1 MKTSNL
7 LVSTILVLTAIGC
20 SSAKKDQD
28 PVTPT
33 AQEQKAP
40 EAPKKP
46 ETTVPETPRTP
57 EPVAHE
63 EHTQPPAE
71 TPVEP
76 KVEPKKEEPV
86 VKEEVPGP
94 KDETPVVV
102 AEAPKAP
109 AHGTNSKCHFVG
121 DPTAENFEIECDQKI
136 ESIKFGR
143 MTVGSSLRIHA
154 NLNGHDTLLDI
165 ERINEHSFKGSIETQ
180 GSSSF
185 GLLLEDGSV
194 QHVEYKGNKIKW
206 QH

>member
-7 LVSTILVLTAIGC
+7 LVTSFLVLTAIGC
-20 SSAKKDQD
+20 SSSAKKDQD
-28 PVTPT
+28 PVTPS

-40 EAPKKP
+40 EAPKK
-46 ETTVPETPRTP
+46 EEKNVPETPKAP

-76 KVEPKKEEPV
+76 KKEEPV
-86 VKEEVPGP
+86 IVKEEVPAP
-94 KDETPVVV
+94 KEETPVVV
-102 AEAPKAP
+102 VEAPKAP

-121 DPTAENFEIECDQKI
+121 EATAMSFEIECDQKI

-143 MTVGSSLRIHA
+143 MTVGHSLRIHA

-165 ERINEHSFKGSIETQ
+165 ERINEHTFKGSIETE
-180 GSSSF
+180 GSSAF
-185 GLLLEDGSV
+185 ALLLEDGSM
-194 QHVEYKGNKIKW
+194 QHIEYKGNKIRW